1 MLSAQG
7 LKPVSPEQGAA
18 VAKEI
23 GAKYAECSAKTG
35 QGLQEV
41 FTLALRE
48 SMKSGGRWS
57 KIGGK
62 QGKCVIL

>member
-7 LKPVSPEQGAA
+7 LKPISPEQGAV

-35 QGLQEV
+35 QGLKEV
-41 FTLALRE
+41 FALALKE
-48 SMKSGGRWS
+48 SMKGKWS
-57 KIGGK
+57 KLRTK
-62 QGKCVIL
+62 ERKCLVA